1 MISPRLL
8 LCSGATLSN
17 SDPLRRDRV
26 AIALD
31 SIGNKANVNLR
42 LQDVAQVL
50 RKNLS
55 PRLID
60 LLEIAS
66 YVFSAD
72 TATGS
77 EPPN

>member
-8 LCSGATLSN
+8 LCSGASI
-17 SDPLRRDRV
+17 SDKDALRQDRV
-26 AIALD
+26 VLELD

-42 LQDVAQVL
+42 LQDVAHVL

-60 LLEIAS
+60 R
-66 YVFSAD
+66 
-72 TATGS
+72 
-77 EPPN
+77 